1 MNTIKQIILIT
12 TFAAAIIF
20 FQSCSYS
27 FSGASVPS
35 HLKTVF
41 ITVFQDRSGS
51 GEFNLGDRVSK
62 QLIQKFIDDNTLAV
76 SNRTNANA
84 IVDGSI
90 TSINDLPASIGGGEK
105 IASRRITLTVQ
116 VTYKDLVL
124 KKTIFDRSFS
134 NYGDYNASG
143 DITVGRKAAIDN
155 AIDKITQDI
164 VLGVVSNW

>member
-1 MNTIKQIILIT
+1 MNHRMRILLTNLVVIVSIT
-12 TFAAAIIF
+12 L
-20 FQSCSYS
+20 QSCSYS
-27 FSGASVPS
+27 FSGASVPA

-62 QLIQKFIDDNTLAV
+62 QLIQKFIEDNTLAI
-76 SNRTNANA
+76 SDRTNANA

-90 TSINDLPASIGGGEK
+90 SVLNDTPASIGGGEK
-105 IASRRITLTVQ
+105 ITSRRITLTVQ

-134 NYGDYNASG
+134 NYGDYSAGG
-143 DITVGRKAAIDN
+143 DITKARTDAIN
-155 AIDKITQDI
+155 LAIDKITEDI